1 MRNGLSLFLMIAA
14 LPAAA
19 QDEFA
24 SLVRPVLVE
33 TCSACHAAEKPD
45 NKRPFLRAMTAADVS
60 RERGLWRGVALQL
73 RNRTMPPSGPQPSE
87 ADRFRIATWIE
98 EQLRATACEAGDFA
112 GSVPTRRLNRREY
125 RNTIRDLFGIDY
137 EVTEV
142 FPPDGTGGEGFDT
155 HGETLFLSPML
166 MERYLEAAQ
175 QILDSVIITPPL
187 YKSYETKQ
195 LAPRKDVPRD
205 KIRLMS
211 PGEELS
217 AQVAVYRDGDYTA
230 QVSVM
235 RP

>member
-87 ADRFRIATWIE
+87 ADRFRIATCSA
-98 EQLRATACEAGDFA
+98 LT
-112 GSVPTRRLNRREY
+112 TRSLKYFR
-125 RNTIRDLFGIDY
+125 
-137 EVTEV
+137 
-142 FPPDGTGGEGFDT
+142 P
-155 HGETLFLSPML
+155 
-166 MERYLEAAQ
+166 MERVARGL
-175 QILDSVIITPPL
+175 
-187 YKSYETKQ
+187 
-195 LAPRKDVPRD
+195 
-205 KIRLMS
+205 IR
-211 PGEELS
+211 
-217 AQVAVYRDGDYTA
+217 TA
-230 QVSVM
+230 
-235 RP
+235 RPYFCRRC